1 MCIISPGD
9 RVSKRAWLV
18 FGSVQIIG
26 CILASYGTVY
36 SESAFVRGSWLFGFL
51 LLLPGNLP
59 AMALNQKMV
68 HVRTAYVFLPV
79 AIACNALLWM
89 TCAEVWRVL
98 RRRAQSTFDKYSIA
112 LAATCLSFVVANT
125 LHLLRRVT
133 CYDCFFPYGVPF
145 RFYREGGYA
154 GGGGLELRGL
164 VADALTVIV
173 CGVLI
178 GGIWQRFAPKRS

>member
-1 MCIISPGD
+1 M
-9 RVSKRAWLV
+9 SKRAWVV

-26 CILASYGTVY
+26 CILATYGTVY
-36 SESAFVRGSWLFGFL
+36 SESTFVRGSWLFGFL

-59 AMALNQKMV
+59 AMALDQKMM

-79 AIACNALLWM
+79 AVACNALLWM
-89 TCAEVWRVL
+89 ICAEVWRMV
-98 RRRAQSTFDKYSIA
+98 RRRAQSTFDKYRLA

-125 LHLLRRVT
+125 VHLLRRVT

-145 RFYREGGYA
+145 TFYRDGGYA

-164 VADALTVIV
+164 FADGLTVII

-178 GGIWQRFAPKRS
+178 GGIWQRLAAKRS

>member
-1 MCIISPGD
+1 
-9 RVSKRAWLV
+9 VSKRAWLV
-18 FGSVQIIG
+18 FGCVQIIG

-79 AIACNALLWM
+79 AIVCNALLWM
-89 TCAEVWRVL
+89 TCAAVWRVL

-145 RFYREGGYA
+145 TFYREGGYA
-154 GGGGLELRGL
+154 GGGGLELHGL

-178 GGIWQRFAPKRS
+178 GGIWQWFAPKRS

>member
-1 MCIISPGD
+1 
-9 RVSKRAWLV
+9 
-18 FGSVQIIG
+18 
-26 CILASYGTVY
+26 
-36 SESAFVRGSWLFGFL
+36 
-51 LLLPGNLP
+51 
-59 AMALNQKMV
+59 
-68 HVRTAYVFLPV
+68 
-79 AIACNALLWM
+79 M
-89 TCAEVWRVL
+89 TCAAVWRVL

-145 RFYREGGYA
+145 TFYREDGYA
-154 GGGGLELRGL
+154 GGGGLELHGL
-164 VADALTVIV
+164 RADALTVIV